1 MPSTYVALTDDES
14 DLVHNA
20 LSAFALLAVTTNA
33 YEASRVQ
40 LALYLLPRFTYH
52 NQPMKG
58 N

>member
-1 MPSTYVALTDDES
+1 MPHVALTDDES

-40 LALYLLPRFTYH
+40 LALDLLPRFTYH
-52 NQPMKG
+52 DQPMKG

>member
-1 MPSTYVALTDDES
+1 MPHVALTDDES

-20 LSAFALLAVTTNA
+20 LSVFALTFKPTNA
-33 YEASRVQ
+33 YEASRLQ
-40 LALYLLPRFTYH
+40 LALSLLPRFTYH

>member
-1 MPSTYVALTDDES
+1 MPHVALTDDES

-20 LSAFALLAVTTNA
+20 LSAFALIVKPTNA

-40 LALYLLPRFTYH
+40 LALSLLPRFTYH